1 MKALK
6 IFKVLTWIL
15 SFLKRKKVRRYKNL
29 DPKELKIM
37 GLGSL
42 VLEEY
47 IRSRKFR
54 RMFKDHDVEKYINQ
68 MSNTWE
74 NTPLEK

>member
-6 IFKVLTWIL
+6 IFKVMTWIV
-15 SFLKRKKVRRYKNL
+15 SFLKRKKNIRYKTL

-47 IRSRKFR
+47 INSRKFR

-68 MSNTWE
+68 TLNTWDKK
-74 NTPLEK
+74 PLQK

>member
-6 IFKVLTWIL
+6 IFKVLTWIV
-15 SFLKRKKVRRYKNL
+15 SFLKRKKDTRYKQL

-68 MSNTWE
+68 TLNTWDKK
-74 NTPLEK
+74 PLQK

>member
-6 IFKVLTWIL
+6 IFKVLTWIV
-15 SFLKRKKVRRYKNL
+15 SFLKMKKDTRYKKL

-54 RMFKDHDVEKYINQ
+54 RMFKDHDIEKYINQ

-74 NTPLEK
+74 KTPLEK